1 MLQVW
6 LAFLAGM
13 AGSFHCIGMCGGV
26 VAALSLKESGG
37 AFSSRLWSQLCYN
50 AGRLVTYTLLG
61 ALAGLAGSTLDLMAL
76 KSVSRWFLVGA
87 NLLVVMIGLST
98 ALGPGT
104 LNLSTLE
111 RFGFRFLSAPLKRAL
126 SADFPLA
133 SFPLGLLLGL
143 LPCALVYAPLIAA
156 AGSGSPFLG
165 AATMA
170 ALGLGTIPMML
181 MFGTASSAVS
191 GTLRSTMLRMTGVV
205 LALMGSAGLWRA
217 LARSCCSS

>member
-26 VAALSLKESGG
+26 VAALSLKGSGG

-76 KSVSRWFLVGA
+76 KSASRWFLVGA

-111 RFGFRFLSAPLKRAL
+111 RLGFRVLSVPLRRAL
-126 SADFPLA
+126 SADSPLA

-156 AGSGSPFLG
+156 AGSGSPLLG
-165 AATMA
+165 GATMA

-191 GTLRSTMLRMTGVV
+191 GRLRSTMLRMTGVV